1 MPHHMTWFDVIFG
14 DLLYQWRDRLEGLV
28 GKSYL
33 NGQSIS
39 IQYVVGF
46 AFIAVLLILIALAVR
61 GKIASTDKALLPDGK
76 FNLCNFAEMMTEGT
90 LSVMEGMMDRKT
102 AIFFLPL
109 IGTCAFVILLSNL
122 IGLVPGFLP
131 PTSNLNTTLA
141 MSIIIF
147 VTTHIYGIKEHGFF
161 KYFAHWMGPLRKWY
175 ALPLMLLMLGIE
187 IISHLARP
195 LSLSVRLMGNMF
207 ADHAVVGT
215 FAALIPLLVPLPV
228 MILGVLVC
236 IVQTLVFCIL
246 STVYIGLAV
255 AHEEH

>member
-1 MPHHMTWFDVIFG
+1 MPHDMTWFDLIFG
-14 DLLYQWRDRLEGLV
+14 DLLTDWRSRLEGLV

-33 NGQSIS
+33 NDAPIS
-39 IQYVVGF
+39 IQYIVGF
-46 AFIAVLLILIALAVR
+46 AFIAVLLILLAITVR
-61 GKIASTDKALLPDGK
+61 GKIAKVDRALLPDGK
-76 FNLCNFAEMMTEGT
+76 FNLRSFVEMMTEGT

-102 AIFFLPL
+102 ATFFLPL

-122 IGLVPGFLP
+122 LGLVPGFLP

-141 MSIIIF
+141 MAIIIF
-147 VTTHIYGIKEHGFF
+147 ITTHIYGIKEHGFF

-187 IISHLARP
+187 IISHVARP

-215 FAALIPLLVPLPV
+215 FAALIPLIVPVPMMV
-228 MILGVLVC
+228 LGVLVC